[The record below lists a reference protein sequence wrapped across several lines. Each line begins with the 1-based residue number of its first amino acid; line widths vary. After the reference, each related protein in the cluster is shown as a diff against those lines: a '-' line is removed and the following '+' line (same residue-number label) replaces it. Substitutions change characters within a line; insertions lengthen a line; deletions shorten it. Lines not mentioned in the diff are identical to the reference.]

1 MCAQVI
7 SLRLVTGKGGT
18 MGVTRYN
25 LDVDELKKTD
35 FRLLYVT
42 TSKYEGD
49 WQSLPHTHH
58 FTELFY
64 VLNGTGNFLI
74 EDRLFTVSPNDLV
87 EHTEKS
93 MNANPLEYIVFGIEG
108 LIFTF
113 DQKFENENF
122 GLYNFS
128 AEKNQLT
135 YLLNFMLQEIQE
147 KNPHH
152 ETICQNILEILIL
165 YINRTH
171 DLGINTVP
179 SSRMSKECAAAKR
192 FLDANYAQNITLDTL
207 VDVTHM
213 NKYYLV
219 HSFTK
224 YTGLSPINYLI
235 QKRVQ
240 ASMDL
245 LCNTNHSIA
254 QIASSTGFASQ
265 SYFSQIFKKAVGLS
279 PNQYRKRNSPQ
290 EQKNK

>member
-1 MCAQVI
+1 
-7 SLRLVTGKGGT
+7 
-18 MGVTRYN
+18 
-25 LDVDELKKTD
+25 
-35 FRLLYVT
+35 
-42 TSKYEGD
+42 
-49 WQSLPHTHH
+49 
-58 FTELFY
+58 
-64 VLNGTGNFLI
+64 
-74 EDRLFTVSPNDLV
+74 
-87 EHTEKS
+87 
-93 MNANPLEYIVFGIEG
+93 
-108 LIFTF
+108 
-113 DQKFENENF
+113 
-122 GLYNFS
+122 
-128 AEKNQLT
+128 
-135 YLLNFMLQEIQE
+135 
-147 KNPHH
+147 
-152 ETICQNILEILIL
+152 
-165 YINRTH
+165 
-171 DLGINTVP
+171 
-179 SSRMSKECAAAKR
+179 MSKECAAAKR